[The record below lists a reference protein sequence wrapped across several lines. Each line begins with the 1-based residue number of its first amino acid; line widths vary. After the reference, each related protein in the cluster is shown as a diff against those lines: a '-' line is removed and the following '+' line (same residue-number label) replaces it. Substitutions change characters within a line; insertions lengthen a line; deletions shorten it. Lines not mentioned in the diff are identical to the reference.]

1 LALVRL
7 ALLVIVSLSIGQPAL
22 ASGVAGGASPG
33 GASDLATICDPAHGP
48 SLQARFAGIG
58 AVSLF
63 DGTYDMEITD
73 LGYGT
78 AMATTFTRA
87 YLSADT
93 RTTLFGVGWMN
104 NFQVR
109 LRKDD
114 TRDLLFTL
122 PNGNVERFKGA
133 LDNDRT
139 TGTSRGYRVL
149 AREELGRFLRV
160 YDEDITW
167 TFGPGGTLERVDDAS
182 GDWVAVAYDAH
193 AHLAATT
200 GPAGP
205 GLLFEIG
212 PNERITRVTMAS
224 DPTDFVRYEY
234 DAAGRLIRAVHSSG
248 FGQRFAYDGD
258 SQLITEISDD
268 EGTVLL
274 VLEYDDGY
282 SVFRERDGQGLVDG
296 EAVTYEF
303 EELPDG
309 GVRSTAIYPPS
320 LVEPTWHPVQRALHD
335 SQGRLLELELQ
346 PTSDETL
353 IGKYAY
359 DSENR
364 RIVLEDPCP
373 RELVNPFE
381 AMLNA
386 LWQLI
391 LLLLGITRL

>member
-1 LALVRL
+1 
-7 ALLVIVSLSIGQPAL
+7 
-22 ASGVAGGASPG
+22 
-33 GASDLATICDPAHGP
+33 
-48 SLQARFAGIG
+48 
-58 AVSLF
+58 
-63 DGTYDMEITD
+63 
-73 LGYGT
+73 
-78 AMATTFTRA
+78 
-87 YLSADT
+87 
-93 RTTLFGVGWMN
+93 MN

-109 LRKDD
+109 IRADGG

-122 PNGNVERFKGA
+122 PNGNVERFKDA
-133 LDNDRT
+133 QDNDRT

-149 AREELGRFLRV
+149 AREELGRFRV
-160 YDEDITW
+160 FDEDITW

-182 GDWVAVAYDAH
+182 GDWVEVEYDQH
-193 AHLAATT
+193 ARLASTT
-200 GPAGP
+200 GPDGP
-205 GLLFEIG
+205 GLLFEIS
-212 PNERITRVTMAS
+212 PDDRLTRVTTAS

-234 DAAGRLIRAVHSSG
+234 DAAGRLVRAVHSSG

-258 SQLITEISDD
+258 TQLITEISDD

-274 VLEYDDGY
+274 VLEYADGY
-282 SVFRERDGQGLVDG
+282 SVVRERDAQGLVDG
-296 EAVTYEF
+296 EAVTYEY

-309 GVRSTAIYPPS
+309 GVRTTVIYPPS

-359 DSENR
+359 DPENR

-381 AMLNA
+381 AMLTA
-386 LWQLI
+386 FWQLF
-391 LLLLGITRL
+391 LLLLGVPRL